1 MVKQKFKLGEK
12 VMLYTFGIFFLLA
25 AIGYIALET
34 YRLNLDGPMYSQN
47 THFNFSAEG
56 KLGSVIYREANCNS
70 CHRALRTG
78 TSMGLSLDGIG
89 NKRSIAWIETF
100 LTNPKNVY
108 KAKMI
113 DHDDNQEAARDLVK
127 MSKEHKRLVAIFLS
141 ELRADAGSSV
151 AKVPPRGGSE
161 FIDSMIGAWAP
172 EEWKSKYK
180 DVRVRLAE
188 EEAEAERLKGND
200 GGAAGDGIN
209 RTDGTSGVMER

>member
-1 MVKQKFKLGEK
+1 MAKQKLKLGEK

-25 AIGYIALET
+25 AVGYVALET
-34 YRLNLDGPMYSQN
+34 YRLNLDKPMYTQN
-47 THFNFSAEG
+47 THFNFSADG

-89 NKRSIAWIETF
+89 NKRTIAWIETF
-100 LTNPKNVY
+100 LTSPKEVY

-113 DHDDNQEAARDLVK
+113 DHDVRQEAARDLEK
-127 MSKEHKRLVAIFLS
+127 MSGEHKRLVSVFLS

-151 AKVPPRGGSE
+151 AKVPPPGRSK

-172 EEWKSKYK
+172 PEWKTKYK
-180 DVRVRLAE
+180 DIRVRLAE
-188 EEAEAERLKGND
+188 EEAARLATAGAESSETNK
-200 GGAAGDGIN
+200 A
-209 RTDGTSGVMER
+209 SQVMER